1 MFSAYPTVLL
11 GASRTFKEEGLSRKK
26 SGIGGF
32 SYYWDPGSLWF
43 FLLLGYHEVRKLSLP
58 HRFQHDALSS
68 HRLSTIEP
76 VTLPSH
82 RQNTIELDTLPFDH
96 LNGMEGD
103 TSLPID

>member
-26 SGIGGF
+26 
-32 SYYWDPGSLWF
+32 WDPGSLWF